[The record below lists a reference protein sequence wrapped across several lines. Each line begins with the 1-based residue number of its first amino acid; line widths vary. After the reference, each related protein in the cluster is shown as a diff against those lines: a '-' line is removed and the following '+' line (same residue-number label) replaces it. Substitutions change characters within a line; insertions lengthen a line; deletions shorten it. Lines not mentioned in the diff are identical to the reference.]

1 MQMKAWV
8 VVVLAGIL
16 GIAGGAGLAVW
27 KAKSLPWDGTPEG
40 AKGRLT
46 PAEAAKVGLDTP
58 SEEAPPEVVVDDVTY
73 EFGIMDGTTTG
84 THDFIF
90 KNVGKGTL
98 KLTKGHTTCRCTM
111 ANLEQDEVPPGQST
125 KVHLE
130 FKGKGFNGPYKQT
143 ATVLTNDPKRK
154 QVELTV
160 SGKIIPIL
168 RAVPEEIV
176 FNSVMAGE
184 PATSSADLFDYV
196 ETPLRIVAH
205 EYTDKN
211 TAGLFDLKWSPL
223 KPEVLAKESGAKSG
237 AQLLVTLKS
246 GLPVG
251 TFKQTIRLKTN
262 LPGIES
268 FEVPINGS
276 VVSDLAVV
284 GGDWNEEHSLLTIGT
299 VSANEE
305 SSRTLIV
312 VARGPFRDQV
322 RLKVAEVWPDLLKVD
337 LGPPSGTA
345 GQTLRQ
351 FPIVIR
357 IPKGS
362 PPADHLG
369 TETAKCGRVLLE
381 TNHPRAPKLLIRV
394 RFAVEG

>member
-1 MQMKAWV
+1 MRAWPI
-8 VVVLAGIL
+8 VVLAGVL
-16 GIAGGAGLAVW
+16 GIAGGASLAVW
-27 KAKSLPWDGTPEG
+27 RSKSLPWDGTPEG

-46 PAEAAKVGLDTP
+46 LAEAAKAGALP
-58 SEEAPPEVVVDDVTY
+58 RKEEAPPEIVVEQTSYD
-73 EFGIMDGTTTG
+73 FGVMDSNAVGK
-84 THDFIF
+84 HDFVV

-111 ANLEQDEVPPGQST
+111 ADFEHAEVAAGQST

-130 FKGKGFNGPYKQT
+130 YKGKGFSGPYKQT
-143 ATVLTNDPKRK
+143 ATVLTNDPNRR
-154 QVELTV
+154 QIELTV

-168 RAVPEEIV
+168 RAAPEEIV
-176 FNSVMAGE
+176 FSSVTAGE
-184 PATSSADLFDYV
+184 PATSSVDLFGYID
-196 ETPLRIVAH
+196 TPLEILGC
-205 EYTDKN
+205 EYTEN
-211 TAGLFDLKWSPL
+211 STAASFDAKWPPL
-223 KPEVLAKESGAKSG
+223 KSEVLAKETGAKSG
-237 AQLLVTLKS
+237 AQLQVTVKP

-262 LPGIES
+262 LPGLDT
-268 FEVPINGS
+268 FEIPISGS
-276 VVSDLAVV
+276 VVSDLVVV
-284 GGDWNEEHSLLTIGT
+284 GGGWSEEHSLLTIGT
-299 VSANEE
+299 VKSGEGA
-305 SSRTLIV
+305 SRTLMVI
-312 VARGPFRDQV
+312 ARGAFRDQV
-322 RLKVAEVWPDLLKVD
+322 RLRVAEVWPDLMKVD
-337 LGPPSGTA
+337 LGPASETR

-369 TETAKCGRVLLE
+369 SETAKCGRVLLE